1 MNEWKTNREKIIE
14 ILLNTEYPLSAR
26 EIAMRLGISEKE
38 VIEDLRHIAKSVR
51 RMGLRL
57 YIAPAR
63 CKKCGYEFRSAEIKI
78 PSKCPRCKSQW
89 IEPPRF
95 IIK

>member
-1 MNEWKTNREKIIE
+1 MNEWKTDREKIIE
-14 ILLNTEYPLSAR
+14 ILVNADYPLTAR
-26 EIAMRLGISEKE
+26 EIASRLGISERE
-38 VIEDLRHIAKSVR
+38 VIEDLKHVAKTVK
-51 RMGLRL
+51 RMGMRL
-57 YIAPAR
+57 YVMPAR
-63 CKKCGYEFRSAEIKI
+63 CRKCGYEFRGDIKK